1 MKRVIKPLS
10 VVMIVS
16 TCCALSFRALAG
28 LEATCDGPGGYC
40 SPGSR
45 VTIRS
50 TGGDNTVLP
59 AMPWPGGSEKGFWLQ
74 YCAIIDGYPQCD
86 GFRGDDVKIDLR
98 PKVEP
103 TPAAYSGNARWS
115 DYINLY
121 QGTWLIAEKSLRPG
135 YNYCIVAF
143 LTAGPS
149 DPRSVFLNYGENTYR
164 QRYSCVGYA
173 PPPPPPELCSVN
185 TGNQINIDF
194 GSVER
199 KEIMTTPGG
208 NNDKNKIITVTCQ
221 GKNEHHINLRL
232 SMTPVSWSD
241 SLIATDN
248 TALGISVFA
257 DGNQLKNNHDFSL
270 SVNGSSSAIL
280 KFSLLRDPTK
290 AVRDIAT
297 GPFQASASLIVS
309 EP

>member
-1 MKRVIKPLS
+1 MRRVIKPLCL
-10 VVMIVS
+10 VIIVS
-16 TCCALSFRALAG
+16 TYCLLSFRALAG

-59 AMPWPGGSEKGFWLQ
+59 AMPWPGASEKGFWLQ
-74 YCAIIDGYPQCD
+74 YCAIVSGYPQCD
-86 GFRGDDVKIDLR
+86 GFRGINLR

-115 DYINLY
+115 DYIGLY
-121 QGTWLIAEKSLRPG
+121 HGTWVIPEKSLRPG

-185 TGNQINIDF
+185 GGNQINIDF

-199 KEIMTTPGG
+199 SEIKMVQGGG
-208 NNDKNKIITVTCQ
+208 NDENKIITVTCQ
-221 GKNEHHINLRL
+221 GKNEHQINLRL
-232 SMTPVSWSD
+232 NMTPVSWSD
-241 SLIATDN
+241 SLIGTDN
-248 TALGISVFA
+248 NALGISVFA
-257 DGNQLKNNHDFSL
+257 DGIQLKNNHDFL
-270 SVNGSSSAIL
+270 LPVNGSSSVIL
-280 KFSLLRDPTK
+280 KFSLLRDPNK
-290 AVRDIAT
+290 SVRDIAT
-297 GPFQASASLIVS
+297 GPFHASASLIVS